1 MENKCARPECDNE
14 LKHIEGRKKKKYCS
28 RECKLRHWQQ
38 LNPVKKD
45 KKYVKVPI
53 EDYEKYQNV
62 ISKIDAKA
70 GDTHESEKL
79 LHDSAKKPEPQTIS
93 TDKTALI
100 NNNPTNIAELKKM
113 MPAGLS
119 SEERSIWTTENR
131 LKYGL

>member
-1 MENKCARPECDNE
+1 MAKTRQVGVRFDEELLKKVKDAGLATSPQKALNLYERSYLELIELKVENNNKPENKA
-14 LKHIEGRKKKKYCS
+14 KIEKE
-28 RECKLRHWQQ
+28 RE
-38 LNPVKKD
+38 NVKK
-45 KKYVKVPI
+45 
-53 EDYEKYQNV
+53 
-62 ISKIDAKA
+62 IS
-70 GDTHESEKL
+70 
-79 LHDSAKKPEPQTIS
+79 PQAIS